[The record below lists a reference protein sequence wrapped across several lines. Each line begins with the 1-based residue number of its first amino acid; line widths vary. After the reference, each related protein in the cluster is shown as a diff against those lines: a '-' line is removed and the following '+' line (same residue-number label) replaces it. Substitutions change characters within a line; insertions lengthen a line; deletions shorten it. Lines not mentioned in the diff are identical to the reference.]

1 VDPSASTVDASP
13 NAFPLRLDLAADR
26 VGLIRLD
33 EAAYIKASFLDERL
47 LVGGVQD
54 VWTSWSDVRSIAVN
68 LTGESDFIFHMGH
81 VGSTLLSRLLGDH
94 DQIFAVREPAVLRSL
109 ATRDQ
114 TTPAQ
119 LNAHLACVLKLFA
132 RVYRS
137 DQRSLVKA
145 TSFVSE
151 LGPSIM
157 QNVPSAR
164 AILMFASPQVY
175 ISTILSGAASRGGLR
190 SAAVQ
195 RLARLG
201 SRFGDVRRYAAL
213 QTEGEL
219 AALGWMCEVVALAE
233 IATQFR
239 ERILWLDFDDFLA
252 RPAAGLSTV
261 LERLNADAS
270 RSALDAMLAS
280 PHWSR
285 YSKAPEHA
293 YGADLRQE
301 ILARGRQ
308 LHRVEV
314 TRGLNWINRLA
325 TAQPTA
331 AEAIRLI
338 AASPKLS

>member
-1 VDPSASTVDASP
+1 
-13 NAFPLRLDLAADR
+13 
-26 VGLIRLD
+26 
-33 EAAYIKASFLDERL
+33 
-47 LVGGVQD
+47 
-54 VWTSWSDVRSIAVN
+54 
-68 LTGESDFIFHMGH
+68 
-81 VGSTLLSRLLGDH
+81 
-94 DQIFAVREPAVLRSL
+94 
-109 ATRDQ
+109 
-114 TTPAQ
+114 
-119 LNAHLACVLKLFA
+119 
-132 RVYRS
+132 
-137 DQRSLVKA
+137 
-145 TSFVSE
+145 
-151 LGPSIM
+151 
-157 QNVPSAR
+157 
-164 AILMFASPQVY
+164 MFASPQVY

-270 RSALDAMLAS
+270 RPALDAMLAS

-308 LHRVEV
+308 LHRVRSDARPELDQQSCHGA
-314 TRGLNWINRLA
+314 THRSRGDQTDRRV
-325 TAQPTA
+325 AQTELSRSDANLRAVA
-331 AEAIRLI
+331 AVNPPRRNAVSR
-338 AASPKLS
+338 ASGRA